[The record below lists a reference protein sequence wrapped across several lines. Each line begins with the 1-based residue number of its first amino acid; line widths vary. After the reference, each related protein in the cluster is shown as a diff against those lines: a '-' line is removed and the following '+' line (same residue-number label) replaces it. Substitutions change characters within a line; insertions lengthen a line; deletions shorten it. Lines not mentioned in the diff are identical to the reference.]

1 MPTSR
6 RGFLGIAAG
15 ASALAFARPATASGD
30 TTAAAL
36 DEGYGVLVDV
46 TRCIGCRSC
55 EGACARAN
63 GLPAPPRAEDGSVP
77 CRPRRPDADHLT
89 VVNGYARDC
98 AEEAGGDARC
108 YVKVQCMH
116 CQDPACVSACIVAAL
131 TKEASG
137 AVAYY
142 AARCIGCRYCM
153 VACPFEVPA
162 YEYADPITPRVRKC
176 TLCRDRG
183 EDGAPDPACAGVCP
197 TEALVFGH
205 RRALLELARA
215 RLKAAPARYLPEIYG
230 EHEVGG
236 TSWLYL
242 MAQEPRSIGLLDL
255 PREAPPRLTEAIQ
268 HGIFRYGAAPLLF
281 YGSLGGLMW
290 WTRRR
295 NERDART
302 QGGEKQR

>member
-1 MPTSR
+1 MMTTR
-6 RGFLGIAAG
+6 RRFLGMTG
-15 ASALAFARPATASGD
+15 ASALGVIGTPAEAEG
-30 TTAAAL
+30 AATDRT

-63 GLPAPPRAEDGSVP
+63 GLPAPPRAEDGSAP
-77 CRPRRPDADHLT
+77 CQPRRPDADHFT

-98 AEEAGGDARC
+98 VDEADARARC

-131 TKEASG
+131 TKEANG
-137 AVAYY
+137 AVAYD
-142 AARCIGCRYCM
+142 ADRCIGCRYCM

-176 TLCRDRG
+176 TLCEGRG
-183 EDGAPDPACAGVCP
+183 EGDDPDPACAGVCP
-197 TEALVFGH
+197 TEALVFGR
-205 RRALLELARA
+205 RRALLDLARA
-215 RLKAAPARYLPEIYG
+215 RLEATPARYRPGIYG

-242 MAQEPRSIGLLDL
+242 MAQDPSSIGLLDL
-255 PREAPPRLTEAIQ
+255 PREAPARLTEAIQ
-268 HGIFRYGAAPLLF
+268 HGIFRYGAAPVLF

-295 NERDART
+295 DARAEA
-302 QGGEKQR
+302 GARGEDER